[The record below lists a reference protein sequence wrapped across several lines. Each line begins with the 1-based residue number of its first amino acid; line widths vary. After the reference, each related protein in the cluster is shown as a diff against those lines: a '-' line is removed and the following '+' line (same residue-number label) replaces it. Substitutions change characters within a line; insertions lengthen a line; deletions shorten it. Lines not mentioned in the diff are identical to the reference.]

1 MSNFMGAG
9 AVCLDDIIP
18 ANAGAH
24 NAIYRGK
31 YLGSAVT
38 DAQYAAIKAGT
49 FEGMYIGDYWT
60 IGGMNYRIA
69 AIDYYLG
76 SGDTYLKK
84 HHLVIV
90 PDTSLYAAVMNNTN
104 TTSGGYVGSLLR
116 QSLLSQARNTISAAF
131 GSHILTKREW
141 LTNSV
146 RTSSVTNCDWYDS
159 DIEIMNEVQAFG
171 SIVWGSRTQDQSN
184 WGGTGGNGRN
194 VGVSNVQFPLFAFD
208 RTKLSIQYGYW
219 LRDVVFSDGF
229 AAVDYAGNAWYIRA
243 SDKIGVRPYFCIG

>member
-49 FEGMYIGDYWT
+49 FEEMYIGDYWT

-76 SGDTYLKK
+76 AGDTRLTK

-90 PDTSLYAAVMNNTN
+90 PDTYLYDAVMNNTN

-146 RTSSVTNCDWYDS
+146 SKSSVTNGGWYDS
-159 DIEIMNEVQAFG
+159 DIEIMNEVQAYG
-171 SIVWGSRTQDQSN
+171 SIVWGSRDQSD

-194 VGVSNVQFPLFAFD
+194 VGISNAQFPLFAFD
-208 RTKLSIQYGYW
+208 HTKLNLQSGFW
-219 LRDVVFSDGF
+219 LRDVVFADGF
-229 AAVDYAGNAWYIRA
+229 AAVDYAGNAWYQWA
-243 SDKIGVRPYFCIG
+243 SNEMGVRPYFCIG